1 MTIEQGRPA
10 QRGSRIDGSKTIFWG
25 VKRRA
30 IAAAKAIGWRA
41 SDVREIHTRFQI
53 GWAIHQPV
61 IGGWMTRERYAE
73 LLATRVPK
81 GEA

>member
-1 MTIEQGRPA
+1 MTEY
-10 QRGSRIDGSKTIFWG
+10 SRIDGSKTIFWAR
-25 VKRRA
+25 KRAA
-30 IAAAKAIGWRA
+30 IAAARAIGWRA
-41 SDVREIHTRFQI
+41 SDVHEVHTRFCI

-61 IGGWMTRERYAE
+61 IGGWMSRERYAE